1 MARRSRPGGNIRW
14 KVGTDHLF
22 WSVPVAMDCQSGH
35 AIPWRPEMDSACFG
49 ESRVRVGSHSIG
61 TKVVESS
68 DPGGGKGKRRYWG
81 RLRCPREGLEAGDGL
96 TWARGA
102 GTFDMSPIGRHE
114 RGQTWGAGMGGE
126 K

>member
-68 DPGGGKGKRRYWG
+68 DPGGGKGKGDIGGACGAHARVW
-81 RLRCPREGLEAGDGL
+81 RLGMDSPGREGLGPL
-96 TWARGA
+96 T
-102 GTFDMSPIGRHE
+102 
-114 RGQTWGAGMGGE
+114 
-126 K
+126 